1 MTKPR
6 LAVSVCLCVLLVAA
20 ANAASEKVEIENQW
34 VRVLRVTQA
43 PHDRSPMHEH
53 PASVVVYLTDLH
65 QRVTGAD
72 GKTHELRKKAR
83 DSAYFDATKQSEE
96 NVSDKPIEAIV
107 VELKPGA
114 PKAIGW
120 PVTLDPVKL
129 DSKHHPVPFENDR
142 VRVLHTILDPHVKSP
157 QHEHPSY
164 VVVYLTELHTTQTL
178 PDGRKV
184 DNPRRPG
191 EIAWRDALKHETEN
205 IGDKRAEEIQIELK

>member
-1 MTKPR
+1 MTLSR
-6 LAVSVCLCVLLVAA
+6 LALSICLSVFLVTT

-34 VRVLRVTQA
+34 VRVLRVMQA
-43 PHDRSPMHEH
+43 PHDKSPMHEH

-65 QRVTGAD
+65 QKITSVD
-72 GKTHELRKKAR
+72 GKTRDLKKKAWEV
-83 DSAYFDATKQSEE
+83 AYFDAMKQSEE
-96 NVSDKPIEAIV
+96 NVSDKAIEAII

-120 PVTLDPVKL
+120 PVKLDPVKL

-184 DNPRRPG
+184 DNPRKPG

>member
-1 MTKPR
+1 MNICR
-6 LAVSVCLCVLLVAA
+6 LALSTCLSVFLATI
-20 ANAASEKVEIENQW
+20 ANAESEKVEIENQW
-34 VRVLRVTQA
+34 VRVLRVMQA
-43 PHDRSPMHEH
+43 PHDKSPMHEH

-65 QRVTGAD
+65 QKITGVD
-72 GKTHELRKKAR
+72 GKTRDLKKKAWEV
-83 DSAYFDATKQSEE
+83 AYFDAMKQPEE
-96 NVSDKPIEAIV
+96 NISDKAIEAII

-120 PVTLDPVKL
+120 PVKLDPVKL

-184 DNPRRPG
+184 DNPRKPG

>member
-1 MTKPR
+1 MPQ
-6 LAVSVCLCVLLVAA
+6 CVFGDH
-20 ANAASEKVEIENQW
+20 ANAESEKVEIENQW
-34 VRVLRVTQA
+34 VRVLRVMQA
-43 PHDRSPMHEH
+43 PHDKSPMHEH
-53 PASVVVYLTDLH
+53 PASVVVYLTDL
-65 QRVTGAD
+65 QQKITGVD
-72 GKTHELRKKAR
+72 GKTRDLKKKAWQVV
-83 DSAYFDATKQSEE
+83 YFDAMKQSEE
-96 NVSDKPIEAIV
+96 NVSDKAIEAII

-120 PVTLDPVKL
+120 PVKLDPVKL

-142 VRVLHTILDPHVKSP
+142 VRVLHTILEPHVKSP

-184 DNPRRPG
+184 NPRKLG

>member
-1 MTKPR
+1 MTLSR
-6 LAVSVCLCVLLVAA
+6 LALSICLSVFLVTT

-34 VRVLRVTQA
+34 VRVLRVMQA
-43 PHDRSPMHEH
+43 PHDKSPMHEH

-65 QRVTGAD
+65 QKITGAD
-72 GKTHELRKKAR
+72 GKTQDLKKKAWEV
-83 DSAYFDATKQSEE
+83 AYFDAMKQSEE
-96 NVSDKPIEAIV
+96 NVSDKAIEAII

-120 PVTLDPVKL
+120 PVKLDPVKL

-184 DNPRRPG
+184 DNPRKPG

>member
-1 MTKPR
+1 MR
-6 LAVSVCLCVLLVAA
+6 RFLALLAILIGFAA
-20 ANAASEKVEIENQW
+20 PGLAGEKTEIENQW

-43 PHDRSPMHEH
+43 AHEKSSMHEH

-72 GKTHELRKKAR
+72 GSTRDLTKKAG
-83 DSAYFDATKQSEE
+83 DVAYINAVRQTEE
-96 NVSDKPIEAIV
+96 NISEKPLELIV

-120 PVTLDPVKL
+120 PVKLDPVKL
-129 DSKHHPVPFENDR
+129 DPKHHPVPLENDR
-142 VRVLHTILDPHVKSP
+142 VRVLRTLLDPHVKSP

-164 VVVYLTELHTTQTL
+164 VVVYLTELHTTMTL
-178 PDGRKV
+178 GDGRQV
-184 DNPRRPG
+184 DNPRKPG
-191 EIAWRDALKHETEN
+191 EVAWRDALKHVTEN

>member
-1 MTKPR
+1 MTLSR
-6 LAVSVCLCVLLVAA
+6 LTLSICLSVFLVAT

-34 VRVLRVTQA
+34 VRVLRVMQA
-43 PHDRSPMHEH
+43 PHDKWPMHEH

-65 QRVTGAD
+65 QKITGVD
-72 GKTHELRKKAR
+72 GKTRDLKKKAWEV
-83 DSAYFDATKQSEE
+83 AYFDAMKQSEE
-96 NVSDKPIEAIV
+96 NVSDKAIEAII

-120 PVTLDPVKL
+120 PVKLDPVKL

-142 VRVLHTILDPHVKSP
+142 VRVLHTILDPHIKSP

-184 DNPRRPG
+184 DNPRKPG